1 MSQMTYST
9 TNTGVM
15 LVPQESDR
23 VHTPKGLLVTRAVEM
38 ASGWIGQIIVDK
50 AIVWESDPHE
60 DERDAVNEAT
70 ARVVEKLKALFAIQH
85 HEED

>member
-23 VHTPKGLLVTRAVEM
+23 VHTPK
-38 ASGWIGQIIVDK
+38 GQIIVDK

>member
-9 TNTGVM
+9 TNTGMM

-38 ASGWIGQIIVDK
+38 AAGWVGQIIVDK
-50 AIVWESDPHE
+50 TIVWESQPHE
-60 DERDAVNEAT
+60 EERDAVNEAT
-70 ARVVEKLKALFAIQH
+70 SRVVEKLTSLFATQH
-85 HEED
+85 HEGD